1 MNLDNLLKTEKVYFE
16 TLGKEVEIRELS
28 YGAQMRVVQAQI
40 DDSRELLIGA
50 ITMKF
55 ALNLDQTEQ
64 EIADKVPIRVI
75 QEVTDAVTKLMDAD
89 SEEMEKN

>member
-28 YGAQMRVVQAQI
+28 YGAQMRVVQAQM
-40 DDSRELLIGA
+40 DDSGELLIGA

>member
-28 YGAQMRVVQAQI
+28 YGAQMRVVRAQM
-40 DDSRELLIGA
+40 DDSDELLIGA

>member
-28 YGAQMRVVQAQI
+28 YGAQMRVVRAQK
-40 DDSRELLIGA
+40 DDSDELLIGA

>member
-28 YGAQMRVVQAQI
+28 YGAQMRVVHAQM
-40 DDSRELLIGA
+40 DDSGELLIGA

>member
-16 TLGKEVEIRELS
+16 TLGKEVEVRELS
-28 YGAQMRVVQAQI
+28 YGAQMRVVQAQM
-40 DDSRELLIGA
+40 DDSGELLIGA